1 MTRAPSMKEKG
12 RRMPATWAVA
22 AAAAVPFLSSLLA
35 KFVDWDDP
43 VFIARN
49 AALANFDL
57 RWMLTS
63 TFGGHWHP
71 LTWLSLALDRAV
83 WGAGPFGPHL
93 TNVALHAAAAAVFFD
108 AARRLLGGGEDAELP
123 AAFAAL
129 LFAAHPLRA
138 ESVAWAVE
146 RRDCLSGLF
155 YLLTIRFW
163 LQDRVRPAL
172 ACYAASL
179 LAKGIGVTLPVALAL
194 IDAVGR
200 GRPLD
205 RAWLRRAAP
214 FCGLALGVGAFGLW
228 AQRVNG
234 AGLPLSRFSLSSR
247 LAIASYG
254 LWFYPL
260 KTLLP
265 AALIPLYPL
274 PRPLPTLSQFPYG
287 PAFFCALGASALL
300 WLKRREH
307 PALAA
312 CALFYAVT
320 VAPVLGA
327 LRFGPQLVADRYSYL
342 SCLPLAL
349 LAAEALRRARADA
362 ARRKTA
368 ELAAAA
374 LVLLLA
380 GLTARQVRFW
390 RDSDALWTRE
400 VALRPDAPLA
410 RHFLANEAAARGDFP
425 AAAAQERAQ
434 LASDPS
440 YAPSLNGLG
449 LALTAQ
455 GRVAEAEAEFKAAL
469 AAKPD
474 YWEAANN
481 LGLALGRAGRFDE
494 AAAAFRKALEL
505 SPGNPGVHG
514 NLGLALVS
522 AGKKTQGL
530 AELDEALKLEPD
542 QPRLAAIRAS
552 LK

>member
-1 MTRAPSMKEKG
+1 
-12 RRMPATWAVA
+12 MPTAWAVA
-22 AAAAVPFLSSLLA
+22 AAAALPFWSALFA
-35 KFVDWDDP
+35 RFVDWDDP
-43 VFIARN
+43 VFIAKN
-49 AALANFDL
+49 AALARFDL
-57 RWMLTS
+57 GWMLTS

-83 WGAGPFGPHL
+83 WGPGPFGPHL
-93 TNVALHAAAAAVFFD
+93 TNLLLHAAAAAVFFD

-123 AAFAAL
+123 AAFAAV

-138 ESVAWAVE
+138 ESVAWAIE
-146 RRDCLSGLF
+146 RRDCLSGLL

-163 LQDRVRPAL
+163 LQDRARPAL

-179 LAKGIGVTLPVALAL
+179 LAKGIGVTLPLALAL
-194 IDAVGR
+194 VDAVGR
-200 GRPLD
+200 GRALD

-214 FCGLALGVGAFGLW
+214 FCALALAFGAFGLW

-234 AGLPLSRFSLSSR
+234 AGLPLSKFTLSSR

-260 KTLLP
+260 KTLWP
-265 AALIPLYPL
+265 AGLIPLYPL

-287 PAFFCALGASALL
+287 PAFIGALGAAALL

-312 CALFYAVT
+312 CALFYAAT

-349 LAAEALRRARADA
+349 LAGEALRRARADA
-362 ARRKTA
+362 GRRKAA
-368 ELAAAA
+368 EAAAVA
-374 LVLLLA
+374 LVLLMT
-380 GLTARQVRFW
+380 GLTARQVLFW
-390 RDSDALWTRE
+390 RDSDALWRRE
-400 VALRPDAPLA
+400 LAVRQDAPLA
-410 RHFLANEAAARGDFP
+410 HHFLANEALARGEFAEAEERDR
-425 AAAAQERAQ
+425 AALAA
-434 LASDPS
+434 DPL

-455 GRVAEAEAEFKAAL
+455 GRVDEAQAQFKAAL

-481 LGLALGRAGRFDE
+481 MGLALGRAGRYDD
-494 AAAAFRKALEL
+494 AAAAFRKAL
-505 SPGNPGVHG
+505 SIAPGNPGVHG
-514 NLGLALVS
+514 NLGLALLS
-522 AGKKTQGL
+522 AGRKRDGL
-530 AELDEALKLEPD
+530 AELDEALRLDPD
-542 QPRLAAIRAS
+542 QPKLAAIREQ
-552 LK
+552 LKTGTKSRF